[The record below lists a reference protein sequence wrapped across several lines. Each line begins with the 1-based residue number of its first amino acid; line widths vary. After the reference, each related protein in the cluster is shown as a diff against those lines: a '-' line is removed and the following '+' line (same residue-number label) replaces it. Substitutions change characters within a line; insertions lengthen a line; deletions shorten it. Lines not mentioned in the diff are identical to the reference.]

1 MNMANVNITVPEEMA
16 DWINKADDYRIFE
29 RNAMM
34 LYPYIRDLTISH
46 GKAAEILGV
55 SKLDLIE
62 FYGKMGLSYLN
73 QSDEDIEK
81 ELAVYQNF
89 KESKK

>member
-1 MNMANVNITVPEEMA
+1 MANVNITVPKEME

-34 LYPYIRDLTISH
+34 LYPYIRDLTISY
-46 GKAAEILGV
+46 GKATEILGV

-89 KESKK
+89 KV

>member
-1 MNMANVNITVPEEMA
+1 MNMANVNITVPKEME

-34 LYPYIRDLTISH
+34 LYPYIRDLTISY
-46 GKAAEILGV
+46 GKATEILGV

-89 KESKK
+89 KV

>member
-1 MNMANVNITVPEEMA
+1 MNMANVNITVPKEMA
-16 DWINKADDYRIFE
+16 DLINKVDDYRIFE

-73 QSDEDIEK
+73 QSGEDIEK

-89 KESKK
+89 KL